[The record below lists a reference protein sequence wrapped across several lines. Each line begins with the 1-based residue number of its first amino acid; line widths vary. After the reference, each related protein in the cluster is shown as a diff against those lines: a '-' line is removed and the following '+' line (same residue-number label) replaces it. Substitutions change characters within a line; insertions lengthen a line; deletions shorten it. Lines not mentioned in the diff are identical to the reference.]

1 LASKL
6 KRLDHH
12 LYTAAMAPLLIW
24 NEPFFS
30 SPDLETRSASQD
42 LLERS
47 SALSPLE
54 AGSYLSTRN
63 AAPPTSNIPPGS
75 GSFDPH
81 DVNNKG
87 ILALFGLIGVGMV
100 LASIWFFF
108 WAKNGGFRWRKGDW
122 DDYKS
127 TVLRRKGPNET
138 TLSGATKTTE
148 LGGGSVVGQVDR
160 DDEGVFMKG
169 GMQAGGR
176 KAKVPRGNKNGH
188 DNDVRAYRHEKA
200 ARVGGLNREADGNYN
215 TEYTDF
221 GYTDA
226 SDISQQS
233 IHNEKKQFSHK
244 PAAAKTPSKQKST
257 FYAHTPSSTDSHRP
271 LRPNAAQPSSRDST
285 PSRSRQASPRK
296 YTPNHKRN
304 SNAFN
309 PFVPGS
315 FDNYTEP
322 LNFDSRYT
330 ASEADTAGSRGTKT
344 YFHPIP
350 ELGAEG
356 GSAKG
361 YAGTGFRRGGAGRRR
376 DSLSDSEGEETV
388 RS

>member
-1 LASKL
+1 
-6 KRLDHH
+6 
-12 LYTAAMAPLLIW
+12 MAPLPI
-24 NEPFFS
+24 ESDPS
-30 SPDLETRSASQD
+30 RSPLGLETRSSSQGFPQ
-42 LLERS
+42 RS
-47 SALSPLE
+47 SNLSPIE
-54 AGSYLSTRN
+54 AGSYLATRN
-63 AAPPTSNIPPGS
+63 AAPPTSNTPPGS

-81 DVNNKG
+81 NVNNRG

-127 TVLRRKGPNET
+127 TVLRRKGPNGT

-148 LGGGSVVGQVDR
+148 LGGGSVVGEVDR

-169 GMQAGGR
+169 GLQGGGR
-176 KAKVPRGNKNGH
+176 KGKVPRGNKNGH

-200 ARVGGLNREADGNYN
+200 ARVGGLNREADGNYH

-233 IHNEKKQFSHK
+233 IHNEKKQYSHK
-244 PAAAKTPSKQKST
+244 PAAAKTPTKQKST

-285 PSRSRQASPRK
+285 PTRSRQASPRK
-296 YTPNHKRN
+296 HTPNRKRN
-304 SNAFN
+304 SNNSN
-309 PFVPGS
+309 PSVPGNFGS
-315 FDNYTEP
+315 YTEP
-322 LNFDSRYT
+322 LDFDSRYT
-330 ASEADTAGSRGTKT
+330 ASEADTDGSRGTKA

-350 ELGAEG
+350 GLGAGG
-356 GSAKG
+356 GSAGG
-361 YAGTGFRRGGAGRRR
+361 YAGGGFRRGGAGRRR
-376 DSLSDSEGEETV
+376 DSLSDSEGEDTV